1 MTSATVPGY
10 EVLIGCVVVMLA
22 LWVWMAI
29 HFRNIIADELPTRLR
44 RSLRIHF
51 WRKKSGS
58 SEYEAVLLSAIILR
72 VQKIRDCEVQIKQA
86 KVLEIDD
93 LGLRSLYAQGGKAW
107 HDFHRL
113 RDAMRWEGIETS
125 EDPSNYVPSYDL
137 PAA

>member
-44 RSLRIHF
+44 RSLPIR
-51 WRKKSGS
+51 S

>member
-58 SEYEAVLLSAIILR
+58 SEYEAAEGSHFV
-72 VQKIRDCEVQIKQA
+72 
-86 KVLEIDD
+86 D
-93 LGLRSLYAQGGKAW
+93 LGSFLFTPISLVNPGVLW
-107 HDFHRL
+107 
-113 RDAMRWEGIETS
+113 
-125 EDPSNYVPSYDL
+125 
-137 PAA
+137 